1 MHHLV
6 QLWFEWVLTG
16 GYLGIIVLMALG
28 STPLP
33 VPAEVVLPPA
43 AFLAAQGRLSFAGVI
58 LAGTFGS
65 YLGAAAMYWVSR
77 WIGRPFVLR
86 FGRFFLFPPKK
97 LDEAEQ
103 WLAQAETAITSLASP
118 EPRAFLLQIR
128 GLLAVSQHVYEVAEG
143 QLAQA
148 VVLFRQMGP
157 GVLIWYLPI
166 LGWVQLLLGKR
177 QEALA
182 FLQETETLLS
192 SHEPGTILTGNVVV
206 YLAQM
211 ALLLQDRERI
221 ARYTTMLLPFQGL
234 FLDWLV
240 DRILGELYTFQTAWS
255 DAQASLG
262 KAEAT
267 ARREGL
273 LPELALTQVAQGQ
286 LALAQGG
293 RGSVARAHRLFELAL
308 DLFQE
313 LGMHGEALAM
323 RARLEQLP
331 ERSSSRNARSLP
343 AGLSSREVEVLCLV
357 AAGKSNRQIAEEL
370 VLSEKTVANHIARIC
385 AKTGT
390 DNRAAAAAFAIRS
403 GIA

>member
-1 MHHLV
+1 
-6 QLWFEWVLTG
+6 
-16 GYLGIIVLMALG
+16 
-28 STPLP
+28 
-33 VPAEVVLPPA
+33 
-43 AFLAAQGRLSFAGVI
+43 
-58 LAGTFGS
+58 
-65 YLGAAAMYWVSR
+65 
-77 WIGRPFVLR
+77 
-86 FGRFFLFPPKK
+86 
-97 LDEAEQ
+97 
-103 WLAQAETAITSLASP
+103 
-118 EPRAFLLQIR
+118 
-128 GLLAVSQHVYEVAEG
+128 
-143 QLAQA
+143 
-148 VVLFRQMGP
+148 MGP

-166 LGWVQLLLGKR
+166 LGWIQLLLGKR

-182 FLQETETLLS
+182 SLQETETLLS
-192 SHEPGTILTGNVVV
+192 SHEPGTILSGNVVV

-240 DRILGELYTFQTAWS
+240 DRILGELYTFQAAWS

-262 KAEAT
+262 RAEAT

-273 LPELALTQVAQGQ
+273 LPELALTEVAQGQ
-286 LALAQGG
+286 LTLAQGG
-293 RGSVARAHRLFELAL
+293 RGSVARARRLFELAL
-308 DLFQE
+308 DLLQE
-313 LGMHGEALAM
+313 LGMHGEALAV

-331 ERSSSRNARSLP
+331 ERSSSLNARPLP